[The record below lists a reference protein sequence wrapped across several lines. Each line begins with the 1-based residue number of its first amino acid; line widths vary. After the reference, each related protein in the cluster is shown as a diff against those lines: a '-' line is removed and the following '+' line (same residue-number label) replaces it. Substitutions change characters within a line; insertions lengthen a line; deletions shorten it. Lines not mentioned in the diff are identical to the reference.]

1 MAFARAA
8 PPDRTAAV
16 RRVLMT
22 LLVANVAVVGA
33 KLGIGLV
40 SRSLAVLG
48 DALHSSVDALNNVLA
63 LVIVGLASKAPD
75 EDHPYG
81 HGKFETLGA
90 LAIVGFMSITC
101 FELIRDAFG
110 RLATSRPAPV
120 LSDEQLAVL
129 VATLAVNVVVAWY
142 ENRRGQELE
151 SDLLLADAAH
161 TRADVFIT
169 IGVVVGM
176 LLARRGIWWA
186 DPALALLIAGV
197 IVRIAY
203 RIFQRAVPVLVDER
217 ALPDTAIRTLA
228 EGVNGVMS
236 AYGIRSRGGGSGGGG
251 GSHLR
256 YAEVTIA
263 VDKNANVAAAHAI
276 ADQVEDRLKRE
287 LRINEVTVHVEPC

>member
-1 MAFARAA
+1 MPTPRVATSH
-8 PPDRTAAV
+8 RTAAV
-16 RRVLMT
+16 RRVLIA
-22 LLVANVAVVGA
+22 LLIANLAVVGA
-33 KLGIGLV
+33 KLGIGLM
-40 SRSLAVLG
+40 SHSLAVLG
-48 DALHSSVDALNNVLA
+48 DALHSAVDAFNNVLA
-63 LVIVGLASKAPD
+63 LVIVGLASKEPD

-120 LSDEQLAVL
+120 LSDVQLAIL

-169 IGVVVGM
+169 SGVLVGM
-176 LLARRGIWWA
+176 LVARRGIWWA
-186 DPALALLIAGV
+186 DPALALLIAGF

-217 ALPDTAIRTLA
+217 AIPDTAIRSLA
-228 EGVNGVMS
+228 EEVTGVKS
-236 AYGIRSRGGGSGGGG
+236 AYGIRSRGGGSGGG